1 MGQLLLLL
9 VGLVVLGAVI
19 LGVAVLITGTDP
31 GLETAE
37 PDGRAIPLPTHRP
50 LVESDVQRLRFD
62 TAVRGYRMSQV
73 DQALRRMAYDI
84 GYKDELIGVLE
95 AEVVALRS
103 GRIDD
108 AEALRRARE
117 AAQAGTGEPAG
128 SRTPGTDPTRAPAAA
143 ETMTPIP
150 AEPDVEDHPGPAA
163 GAATRADVAPGDA
176 DVAPRDAD
184 STPADVADADGA
196 AEPVV
201 GTEALDMRP
210 GRR

>member
-1 MGQLLLLL
+1 HDVRVVGSPGSSGGVAGPHRACHDRRMGQLLLLL

-95 AEVVALRS
+95 AEVV
-103 GRIDD
+103 
-108 AEALRRARE
+108 
-117 AAQAGTGEPAG
+117 
-128 SRTPGTDPTRAPAAA
+128 
-143 ETMTPIP
+143 
-150 AEPDVEDHPGPAA
+150 
-163 GAATRADVAPGDA
+163 
-176 DVAPRDAD
+176 
-184 STPADVADADGA
+184 
-196 AEPVV
+196 
-201 GTEALDMRP
+201 
-210 GRR
+210 